1 MAHQGEFYT
10 PFKGRFSPADD
21 MAEIGSASKPVKN
34 ITATAL
40 TTATLAA
47 SGAATVGGALTV
59 TGALAAGSLSGPIN
73 GPVFNALASTTLT
86 ATHVG
91 GTIIAPVDGAY
102 TMPAAATF
110 PGGRITVITGVA
122 SAGTGV
128 RLTRAG
134 SDTLEGKTTPAGT
147 VAITGATTYTNTGA
161 SDVVGDHVTMVSD
174 GVSKWWA
181 VAQSGTWA

>member
-1 MAHQGEFYT
+1 MATSGEFYS
-10 PFKGRFSPADD
+10 PFKGRFVPSDD
-21 MAEIGSASKPVKN
+21 MAEIGSAVNPVKN

-59 TGALAAGSLSGPIN
+59 TGALTAGSLAGPII

-86 ATHVG
+86 GTHVG
-91 GTIIAPVDGAY
+91 GTVIAPVDGAY
-102 TMPAAATF
+102 TLPAAASF
-110 PGGRITVITGVA
+110 PGGRITVITGAA

-134 SDTLEGKTTPAGT
+134 ADTIEGKTTVTGT
-147 VAITGATTYTNTGA
+147 ALTGNTTYTNSGA
-161 SDVVGDHVTMVSD
+161 SDVVGDSVTLVSD
-174 GVSKWWA
+174 GVSKWWM